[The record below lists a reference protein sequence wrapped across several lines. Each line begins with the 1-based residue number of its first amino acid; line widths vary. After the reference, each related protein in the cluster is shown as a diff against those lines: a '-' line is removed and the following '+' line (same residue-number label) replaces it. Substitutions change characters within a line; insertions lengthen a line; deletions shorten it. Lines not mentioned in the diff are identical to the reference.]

1 LELIPGLKTTI
12 HICFNE
18 STHLLMM
25 VKPYVLQNSFN
36 QGFIIFRENEMF
48 SWKQVCLTHRFFL
61 ENIVLPKNYKWIISA
76 FARKTT
82 KCFLG
87 YFKYTQT
94 RRVNGKSVPDW
105 VLQMKHLNAGT
116 F

>member
-48 SWKQVCLTHRFFL
+48 S
-61 ENIVLPKNYKWIISA
+61 
-76 FARKTT
+76 
-82 KCFLG
+82 
-87 YFKYTQT
+87 
-94 RRVNGKSVPDW
+94 
-105 VLQMKHLNAGT
+105 
-116 F
+116 